1 MNLASSILL
10 FLLYFIHAL
19 LSRSDRAL
27 IYYLHDSIN
36 FIKTSQHS
44 PSRLS
49 SSANKNTG
57 LKIGASVN
65 ISAKAIE
72 FAHLGSKHWN
82 IYQSVQEQNR
92 RRELQKDRDRL
103 RFGIS
108 SQPS

>member
-1 MNLASSILL
+1 
-10 FLLYFIHAL
+10 
-19 LSRSDRAL
+19 
-27 IYYLHDSIN
+27 
-36 FIKTSQHS
+36 
-44 PSRLS
+44 
-49 SSANKNTG
+49 